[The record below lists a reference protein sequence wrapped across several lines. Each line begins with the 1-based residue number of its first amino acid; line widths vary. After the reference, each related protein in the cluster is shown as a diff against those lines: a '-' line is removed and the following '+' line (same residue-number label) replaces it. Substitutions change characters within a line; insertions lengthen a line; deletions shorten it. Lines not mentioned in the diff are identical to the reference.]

1 MDEKLAFK
9 IDEVRGRER
18 PIPSFSEMISRLA
31 WRSLAGYQTPR
42 IYFERLPL
50 IEIEKAPSK
59 FCDSCGSRLEDVQ
72 ARYCDRCG
80 GEIII
85 LTR

>member
-1 MDEKLAFK
+1 MEEKLALK

-31 WRSLAGYQTPR
+31 WRGLAGYQTPR
-42 IYFERLPL
+42 IDFERVPL
-50 IEIEKAPSK
+50 IEKDSSK
-59 FCDSCGSRLEDVQ
+59 FCDSCGSRLEDLQ

-80 GEIII
+80 REIII
-85 LTR
+85 LRR